1 MLRKAEILASFGSAN
16 IYITLRG
23 HKGVFRLSEVD
34 NHYNG
39 NNEVNLKENNEVK
52 LACFLIYELKE

>member
-39 NNEVNLKENNEVK
+39 NNEVNLKENNEVG
-52 LACFLIYELKE
+52 LFFDI